1 MTISATQAEVEK
13 LYLTAE
19 LNGYRSTC
27 ITACQ
32 SGDGVTSIASAFTER
47 CMLAGHSTLYVDLN
61 LFNPAFH
68 DLDLVNLEQ
77 QGQLIEHKESKRLFV
92 GVPAPR
98 EASTQL
104 AFKDPTTLKSTVAK
118 WLTQY
123 DRVVIDTSPLLQVNK
138 GNIPAQSVANACDST
153 LLVLAYG
160 ETTTSQ
166 LEQAKQLLATDGILL
181 SGAIMNMKHAPSFTQ
196 ELGRQLN
203 RMKFIPQK
211 WRTNLC
217 NKLSQNEFLNLP
229 IQPYEVQ

>member
-32 SGDGVTSIASAFTER
+32 SGDGVTSIASAFAER

-166 LEQAKQLLATDGILL
+166 LAQAKQLLATDGILL

-229 IQPYEVQ
+229 I

>member
-32 SGDGVTSIASAFTER
+32 SGDGVTSIASAFAER

-181 SGAIMNMKHAPSFTQ
+181 SGAIMNMKHVPSFTQ

-229 IQPYEVQ
+229 I

>member
-13 LYLTAE
+13 LYLTSE
-19 LNGYRSTC
+19 LNGHRSTC

-32 SGDGVTSIASAFTER
+32 SGDGVTSIASAFAER

-68 DLDLVNLEQ
+68 DLELVNLEQ

-98 EASTQL
+98 EASAQL
-104 AFKDPTTLKSTVAK
+104 AFKDPTMLKKTVAQ

-166 LEQAKQLLATDGILL
+166 LEQAKQLLSTDGILL

-196 ELGRQLN
+196 EIARQLN
-203 RMKFIPQK
+203 KMKFIPSK
-211 WRTNLC
+211 LRTSLC
-217 NKLSQNEFLNLP
+217 NKLSKNEFLNLP
-229 IQPYEVQ
+229 I

>member
-32 SGDGVTSIASAFTER
+32 SGDGVTSIASAFAER

-123 DRVVIDTSPLLQVNK
+123 DRVVIDTSPLLQINK

-229 IQPYEVQ
+229 I